1 MPDTLLPETFLPET
15 LQGAIDV
22 ELEALASEARGPLR
36 GVIRYAIEG
45 GKRLRGSLLLA
56 VSQSEGVSFARL
68 LSAGAAIELL
78 HAATL
83 VQDDMFD
90 RSRVRRG
97 RPATHCAFD
106 ARLAT
111 LASDWMLAEALRV
124 GYRLAP
130 LFGES
135 MTACAQQMIA
145 GEAAELAGSPA
156 GSLSGRRAHA
166 LAVARAK
173 TGELFGVAGSA
184 SALLAGDPPQAAR
197 LHELSR
203 DLGLAFQY
211 LDDTLDLYGDE
222 AAVGKDLAR
231 DLGAQLSTLPVLDAC
246 VLLSPDT
253 TSSLLEG
260 RTASMARALA
270 QPRVRQH
277 LLGCA
282 EAQWTG
288 AVNAL
293 LQALPHPA
301 AAEALLRGYAPVL
314 PADREQ
320 QMPQSAAC
328 PAA

>member
-1 MPDTLLPETFLPET
+1 MPDTLRETIE
-15 LQGAIDV
+15 I
-22 ELEALASEARGPLR
+22 ELEAFVSEVRGPLQ
-36 GVIRYAIEG
+36 GVIRYAIQG
-45 GKRLRGSLLLA
+45 GKRLRGCLLLA
-56 VSQSEGVSFARL
+56 VSHSEDASSARL
-68 LSAGAAIELL
+68 LSAAAAIELL

-83 VQDDMFD
+83 VQDDIFD
-90 RSRVRRG
+90 RSRIRRG

-130 LFGES
+130 ALGES
-135 MTACAQQMIA
+135 LTACAQRMIA
-145 GEAAELAGSPA
+145 GEADELAGYPA
-156 GSLSGRRAHA
+156 GSLSGRRTHA
-166 LAVARAK
+166 LAVACAK

-184 SALLAGDPPQAAR
+184 GALLAGDSLGAAR

-231 DLGAQLSTLPVLDAC
+231 DLSAQLSTLPVLDAC
-246 VLLSPDT
+246 GLLSPDT
-253 TSSLLEG
+253 ASALMEG

-282 EAQWTG
+282 ETQWMR
-288 AVNAL
+288 AVSAL
-293 LQALPHPA
+293 LRALPHPG
-301 AAEALLRGYAPVL
+301 AAELLLRGYAPVL
-314 PADREQ
+314 PMDCEQ
-320 QMPQSAAC
+320 QMPRTAAC